1 MLRKV
6 ITTAVLA
13 IMFALPAQSSTI
25 TYEKNFSDFCIY
37 GTDANL
43 LIDSKY
49 LVPQGTPVY
58 STEFILSSGM
68 IESGSLSLTQ
78 TGNLSMCFATENW
91 MLNTSDAELIGN
103 LSQSNILNGWKTD
116 TWQLSQ
122 SIIGHMNDSGFLRI
136 LFWETTGGVDSLF
149 IDKMSL
155 TTETSASP
163 VPEPATMFLLGTGIL
178 GLSALRRKQALAPVR
193 NK

>member
-1 MLRKV
+1 MLKKV
-6 ITTAVLA
+6 ISIAILA
-13 IMFALPAQSSTI
+13 IMFALPAQSAPI
-25 TYEKNFSDFCIY
+25 NYDKNFSDFGIY
-37 GTDANL
+37 DTDANM

-58 STEFILSSGM
+58 STEFILSVGI
-68 IESGSLSLTQ
+68 IESASLSLTQ

-116 TWQLSQ
+116 TWQLSE

-136 LFWETTGGVDSLF
+136 LFWETTGGVDALF

-155 TTETSASP
+155 TTETSAAP
-163 VPEPATMFLLGTGIL
+163 VPEPATMFLLGTGLL
-178 GLSALRRKQALAPVR
+178 GFVTTCRKKQAVPVR
-193 NK
+193 K

>member
-6 ITTAVLA
+6 ITIAITA
-13 IMFALPAQSSTI
+13 IMFALPAQSATI

-58 STEFILSSGM
+58 STEFILSSGI
-68 IESGSLSLTQ
+68 IESASLSLTQ

-122 SIIGHMNDSGFLRI
+122 SIIGHMNDSGFLKI
-136 LFWETTGGVDSLF
+136 LFWETTGGVDALF

-155 TTETSASP
+155 TTETSAAP
-163 VPEPATMFLLGTGIL
+163 VPEPATMFMLGTGIL
-178 GLSALRRKQALAPVR
+178 GISALRRKQALAPVR